1 MSYAKKNPNLTV
13 RTYTHLSAS
22 KKRPAGP
29 IGKTSMGPRSSSRD
43 SSKRRTRDRT
53 SSTGQGPCLVADVT
67 THLAHARRCL
77 SPFLPPPLAPS
88 PPRRSSPRL
97 PPRFVSFRFV
107 SCFFGVGRRRS
118 SHAGTADRRDGAGA
132 RRRRLGLLATAS
144 ESRRRDVPGGW
155 TDDWT
160 RGATR
165 GWIKN
170 SSARRARRRCVASFG
185 ARDARVVMMDGWA
198 HPSVRLGADTTMER
212 HRRLTLRELAR

>member
-1 MSYAKKNPNLTV
+1 
-13 RTYTHLSAS
+13 
-22 KKRPAGP
+22 
-29 IGKTSMGPRSSSRD
+29 MGPRSSSRD
-43 SSKRRTRDRT
+43 SSKKRTRDRT
-53 SSTGQGPCLVADVT
+53 SSTG
-67 THLAHARRCL
+67 
-77 SPFLPPPLAPS
+77 PL
-88 PPRRSSPRL
+88 PRRRRHNTPRTRTTMSFTVSATAARAVASPA
-97 PPRFVSFRFV
+97 FVSKASSKVRFV

-118 SHAGTADRRDGAGA
+118 SLAGTADRRDGAGA

-144 ESRRRDVPGGW
+144 ESRRRDVRGGW
-155 TDDWT
+155 TDEGT

-170 SSARRARRRCVASFG
+170 SSARRARRRCVASFD

>member
-1 MSYAKKNPNLTV
+1 MQKKTQTSLFAHTHASPHRKSDPRV
-13 RTYTHLSAS
+13 RFGKPPWVPDPRVVTRQKSVPAIE
-22 KKRPAGP
+22 RP
-29 IGKTSMGPRSSSRD
+29 R
-43 SSKRRTRDRT
+43 
-53 SSTGQGPCLVADVT
+53 QGPCLVADVT

-118 SHAGTADRRDGAGA
+118 SLAGTADRRDGAGA

>member
-1 MSYAKKNPNLTV
+1 V
-13 RTYTHLSAS
+13 
-22 KKRPAGP
+22 
-29 IGKTSMGPRSSSRD
+29 
-43 SSKRRTRDRT
+43 
-53 SSTGQGPCLVADVT
+53 
-67 THLAHARRCL
+67 
-77 SPFLPPPLAPS
+77 
-88 PPRRSSPRL
+88 
-97 PPRFVSFRFV
+97 
-107 SCFFGVGRRRS
+107 FFWRRRRS
-118 SHAGTADRRDGAGA
+118 SLAGTADRRDGAGA

-155 TDDWT
+155 TDEGT

-212 HRRLTLRELAR
+212 HRRLTLRELARSAEVRRPPDPSGAHFRRPRLREDGRHHRRDEDAHGTFVSRVARANQTLFAWDKRGVTSKCARIDRRGRRSTTADGDFEGCKPTGVI

>member
-1 MSYAKKNPNLTV
+1 MTCAKKNPNLTV

-43 SSKRRTRDRT
+43 SSKKRTRDRT
-53 SSTGQGPCLVADVT
+53 SSTG
-67 THLAHARRCL
+67 
-77 SPFLPPPLAPS
+77 PL
-88 PPRRSSPRL
+88 PRRRRHNTPRTRTTMSFTVSATAARAVASPAFVSKASSKV
-97 PPRFVSFRFV
+97 RFVSFRFV
-107 SCFFGVGRRRS
+107 FFWRRRRS
-118 SHAGTADRRDGAGA
+118 SLAGTADRRDGAGA

-155 TDDWT
+155 TDEGT

>member
-43 SSKRRTRDRT
+43 SSKKRTRDRT
-53 SSTGQGPCLVADVT
+53 SSTG
-67 THLAHARRCL
+67 
-77 SPFLPPPLAPS
+77 PL
-88 PPRRSSPRL
+88 PRRRRHNTPRTRTTMSFTVSATAARAVASPA
-97 PPRFVSFRFV
+97 FVSKASSKVRFV

-118 SHAGTADRRDGAGA
+118 SLAGTADRRDGAGA

-170 SSARRARRRCVASFG
+170 SSARRARRRKT
-185 ARDARVVMMDGWA
+185 RR
-198 HPSVRLGADTTMER
+198 SVRASR
-212 HRRLTLRELAR
+212 AS

>member
-1 MSYAKKNPNLTV
+1 MSFTV
-13 RTYTHLSAS
+13 SATAARAVASPAFVS
-22 KKRPAGP
+22 KA
-29 IGKTSMGPRSSSRD
+29 
-43 SSKRRTRDRT
+43 SSK
-53 SSTGQGPCLVADVT
+53 V
-67 THLAHARRCL
+67 
-77 SPFLPPPLAPS
+77 
-88 PPRRSSPRL
+88 
-97 PPRFVSFRFV
+97 RFVSFRFV

>member
-1 MSYAKKNPNLTV
+1 MSCAKKNPNLTV
-13 RTYTHLSAS
+13 RTYTRLSAS

-29 IGKTSMGPRSSSRD
+29 IWKTSMGPRSSSRD
-43 SSKRRTRDRT
+43 SSKKRTRDRT
-53 SSTGQGPCLVADVT
+53 SSTG
-67 THLAHARRCL
+67 
-77 SPFLPPPLAPS
+77 PL
-88 PPRRSSPRL
+88 PRRRRHNTPRTRTTMSFTVSATAARAVASPA
-97 PPRFVSFRFV
+97 FVSKASSKVRFV

-118 SHAGTADRRDGAGA
+118 SLAGTADRRDGAGA

-155 TDDWT
+155 TDEGT